1 MITIELS
8 GKKALSEWQT
18 RKLIELGVPSEK
30 GTRILDTDYFP
41 PRDKIT
47 FFIGDLLD
55 LLPRDIGL
63 EVNNKYGVERG
74 TLCCRLTIT
83 SKYIVSYECTM
94 LDYKARETIVEFNDS
109 NLIDSLYC
117 MVVWCIE
124 NGHIST
130 II

>member
-1 MITIELS
+1 MKTELTVEQS
-8 GKKALSEWQT
+8 
-18 RKLIELGVPSEK
+18 RKLIELG
-30 GTRILDTDYFP
+30 IDYQMASTYIS
-41 PRDKIT
+41 KISSDGSYYIQHIFT
-47 FFIGDLLD
+47 LADVID

-83 SKYIVSYECTM
+83 SKYIVSYECTI
-94 LDYKARETIVEFNDS
+94 LDYKAKETIIEFNDS

-124 NGHIST
+124 NGYIKT
-130 II
+130 ETK